1 MPFTLSPQ
9 DVANASPTDWNQ
21 WKLMF
26 PGVED
31 PGEMWHMLYYATDPK
46 TFFTSVIG
54 HWNTLDDTGKLAYAN
69 LIASWLKKNQSN
81 QQLMDSLLKADTGVL
96 MPMAT
101 HILPD
106 YQEWANSV
114 FINRDEKEYI
124 LASVRLNNMLENGN
138 KKTHALKFIEYMQKY
153 ASPGW
158 QSKIPVSLLETA
170 GQEAIKEL
178 QVQSASVSPDL
189 KPGAGKFIAALL
201 FGGLGLWG
209 ASKLISRK
217 K

>member
-1 MPFTLSPQ
+1 MAFTLSPQ
-9 DVANASPTDWNQ
+9 DVTNASATDWNQ

-46 TFFTSVIG
+46 TFFASVIG

-69 LIASWLKKNQSN
+69 LIASWLKKNQSS
-81 QQLMDSLLKADTGVL
+81 QQLMDSLLQADTGIL

-106 YQEWANSV
+106 FGEWANSV
-114 FINRDEKEYI
+114 FIKRDENEYI
-124 LASVRLNNMLENGN
+124 SASVRLNAMLYGDN

-153 ASPGW
+153 AAPGW
-158 QSKIPVSLLETA
+158 QSKVPVSLLETA

-178 QVQSASVSPDL
+178 QVQSASISPDL
-189 KPGAGKFIAALL
+189 EPGAGKLIAALL
-201 FGGLGLWG
+201 IGGFGIWG
-209 ASKLISRK
+209 VSRLLSRK